1 MRARIHKSL
10 LMMGVISVA
19 LAFLLAI
26 ILHYQ
31 SMQEQADRELA
42 RVAQTAAAA
51 VSMEKAPES
60 KAYLDAIYDGN
71 NKDIHIVWL
80 TDKGSILYDTDET
93 LGRNYLEMPEVRQAI
108 REGSG
113 EVVHKSSDEHPKSYV
128 AYRTA
133 DDTILRFSKSLF
145 LSRLILFLKLSFSF
159 LFFPWDALLRRNMK
173 QIVS

>member
-51 VSMEKAPES
+51 VSMEKAL
-60 KAYLDAIYDGN
+60 KARHTLMLFMMEIIRTSISYGLRI
-71 NKDIHIVWL
+71 
-80 TDKGSILYDTDET
+80 KGSILYDTDE
-93 LGRNYLEMPEVRQAI
+93 NSWKE
-108 REGSG
+108 
-113 EVVHKSSDEHPKSYV
+113 
-128 AYRTA
+128 
-133 DDTILRFSKSLF
+133 
-145 LSRLILFLKLSFSF
+145 LSRDARSPAGDPGGIGKSFINRLTSI
-159 LFFPWDALLRRNMK
+159 RKVM
-173 QIVS
+173 

>member
-80 TDKGSILYDTDET
+80 TDKGSILTIPMK
-93 LGRNYLEMPEVRQAI
+93 LLEGIISRC
-108 REGSG
+108 
-113 EVVHKSSDEHPKSYV
+113 PKSG
-128 AYRTA
+128 RRSGR
-133 DDTILRFSKSLF
+133 DQGKSFINHLM
-145 LSRLILFLKLSFSF
+145 SIRKV
-159 LFFPWDALLRRNMK
+159 M
-173 QIVS
+173 

>member
-51 VSMEKAPES
+51 YLWRRLLKARHTLMLFMMEIIRTS
-60 KAYLDAIYDGN
+60 ISYGLRI
-71 NKDIHIVWL
+71 
-80 TDKGSILYDTDET
+80 KGASFTIPMKL
-93 LGRNYLEMPEVRQAI
+93 LEGTISRC
-108 REGSG
+108 
-113 EVVHKSSDEHPKSYV
+113 PKSG
-128 AYRTA
+128 RRSGR
-133 DDTILRFSKSLF
+133 DQGKSFINHLM
-145 LSRLILFLKLSFSF
+145 SIRKV
-159 LFFPWDALLRRNMK
+159 M
-173 QIVS
+173 

>member
-71 NKDIHIVWL
+71 NKDIHIRI
-80 TDKGSILYDTDET
+80 KGASFTIPMKL
-93 LGRNYLEMPEVRQAI
+93 LEGTISRC
-108 REGSG
+108 
-113 EVVHKSSDEHPKSYV
+113 PKSG
-128 AYRTA
+128 RRSGR
-133 DDTILRFSKSLF
+133 DPEKSF
-145 LSRLILFLKLSFSF
+145 INRLMSIRKV
-159 LFFPWDALLRRNMK
+159 M
-173 QIVS
+173 

>member
-60 KAYLDAIYDGN
+60 KAYLGAISYGLQ
-71 NKDIHIVWL
+71 I
-80 TDKGSILYDTDET
+80 KGVFFTIPMKL
-93 LGRNYLEMPEVRQAI
+93 LEGTISRC
-108 REGSG
+108 
-113 EVVHKSSDEHPKSYV
+113 PKSGRRSGR
-128 AYRTA
+128 APG
-133 DDTILRFSKSLF
+133 KSF
-145 LSRLILFLKLSFSF
+145 INRLMSIRKV
-159 LFFPWDALLRRNMK
+159 M
-173 QIVS
+173 

>member
-80 TDKGSILYDTDET
+80 TDKGSILTIPMK
-93 LGRNYLEMPEVRQAI
+93 LLEGTISRC
-108 REGSG
+108 
-113 EVVHKSSDEHPKSYV
+113 PKSGRRSGRDPGKSFINRLMSIRKV
-128 AYRTA
+128 MWRTVRPMIPFFVFQIK
-133 DDTILRFSKSLF
+133 TISF
-145 LSRLILFLKLSFSF
+145 LSRLILFLKSSFSF
-159 LFFPWDALLRRNMK
+159 LFFRGMPCCGGT
-173 QIVS
+173 

>member
-1 MRARIHKSL
+1 
-10 LMMGVISVA
+10 MGVISVA

-93 LGRNYLEMPEVRQAI
+93 LGRNYLEMPEV
-108 REGSG
+108 
-113 EVVHKSSDEHPKSYV
+113 
-128 AYRTA
+128 
-133 DDTILRFSKSLF
+133 LSL
-145 LSRLILFLKLSFSF
+145 IH
-159 LFFPWDALLRRNMK
+159 
-173 QIVS
+173 I